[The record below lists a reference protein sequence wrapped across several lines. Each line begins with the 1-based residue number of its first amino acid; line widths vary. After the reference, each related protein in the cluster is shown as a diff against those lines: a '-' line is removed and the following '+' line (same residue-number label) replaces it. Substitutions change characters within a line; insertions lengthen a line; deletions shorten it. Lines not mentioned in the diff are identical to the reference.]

1 MIGSKCEREWERRE
15 EKRRKLRVRARE
27 IKNSRFESERT
38 PFARK
43 LANIPQSSQTAT
55 TTPDPPRTKKRR
67 CWRAG
72 VDALFRFES
81 GTSRLSMC
89 TSRL

>member
-15 EKRRKLRVRARE
+15 EKRRKLRGRVRE
-27 IKNSRFESERT
+27 IKNSHFESERT

-55 TTPDPPRTKKRR
+55 TTLDPPQKRGV
-67 CWRAG
+67 AG
-72 VDALFRFES
+72 ALASDALFRFES

-89 TSRL
+89 TSLL

>member
-15 EKRRKLRVRARE
+15 EKKVKRESVRE
-27 IKNSRFESERT
+27 IKNSHFESERT

-55 TTPDPPRTKKRR
+55 TTLDPPQKRGV
-67 CWRAG
+67 AG
-72 VDALFRFES
+72 ALASDALFRFES

-89 TSRL
+89 TSLL